1 MYQEKRLA
9 PFRHPGEGRD
19 LTLSFLRTGEIP
31 ASAGMT
37 RQGDTVL
44 EVGAS
49 LAALSRKGRGEVQ
62 VGKARAKQRSSM
74 RPEILNPLFA
84 ALTDLKGVGPQ
95 LAKPLTRLGLERVVD
110 VLFHLPT
117 GLISR
122 FPVDRLD
129 EAQAGQTIIVDLTA
143 QDYRSGR
150 SPRAPFGVEAFD
162 SAGDHVR
169 LVYFGRTSGLAR
181 KLFPLGEKRRVS
193 GRLDLYGEMRQ
204 IVHPDQVVEP
214 GDETG
219 IAIHEPVY
227 PLTEG
232 LTNARLS
239 QLVEIALERR
249 PELAEWIDGPLL
261 TSRNWP
267 AWREALARAHASPQD
282 AAARDRLA
290 YDEIFA
296 SQVALMLI
304 REGLRKR
311 KGRAVVGDGRL
322 TGALRLPFGL
332 TGAQERVGREIA
344 DDMSRET
351 PMLRMLQGDVG
362 SGKTLVALRAMLAAV
377 EAGTQAALLAPTEI
391 LARQHFATLQAMLAG
406 LPVNIAILTGR
417 DKGRVRESTLMGL
430 ADSSIDILVGT
441 HAIFQDAVTYRDLA
455 LVVVDEQH
463 RFGVA
468 QRLMLTQKAARPPH
482 LLVMTA
488 TPIPRTL
495 QLANHGEMDVSR
507 IDEMPP
513 GRTPVDTR
521 VVSVDRL
528 DEVVGGLERHLATG
542 AQAYWVC
549 PLVAE
554 SETSELAAAED
565 RAALLRERLG
575 GGRVGLVHGRM
586 KGPDK
591 DDVMAQFQAGQIGV
605 LVATT
610 VIEVGVDVPAASLMI
625 VEHADRF
632 GLAQLHQLRGRVG
645 RGAAK
650 SVCLLL
656 RSQNLSETARERL
669 ALMRETNDGFVIA
682 EKDLEL
688 RGGGEL
694 LGLKQSGDADYG
706 LASAEQLVRL
716 LPVAHDDA
724 RLFVERDGGMDG
736 ARGEAVRH
744 CLYLFERDAAVPLL
758 RSG

>member
-1 MYQEKRLA
+1 
-9 PFRHPGEGRD
+9 
-19 LTLSFLRTGEIP
+19 
-31 ASAGMT
+31 
-37 RQGDTVL
+37 
-44 EVGAS
+44 
-49 LAALSRKGRGEVQ
+49 
-62 VGKARAKQRSSM
+62 M

-122 FPVDRLD
+122 IPVDRLD
-129 EAQAGQTIIVDLTA
+129 QAQAGQTIIVDLTA
-143 QDYRSGR
+143 QDYRPGR

-181 KLFPLGEKRRVS
+181 KLFPLGETRRVS

-204 IVHPDQVVEP
+204 IVHPDHVPEP
-214 GDETG
+214 GDEGG
-219 IAIHEPVY
+219 IAEHEPVY

-239 QLVEIALERR
+239 QLAAVALERR
-249 PELAEWIDGPLL
+249 PELAEWIDAPLL
-261 TSRNWP
+261 ASRNWP
-267 AWREALARAHASPQD
+267 AWREGVARAHASPRD
-282 AAARDRLA
+282 EAARDRLA

-296 SQVALMLI
+296 NQVALMLI
-304 REGLRKR
+304 RQGLRNR
-311 KGRAVVGDGRL
+311 KGRAIVGDGRL
-322 TGALRLPFGL
+322 TDALRLPFGL

-344 DDMSRET
+344 GDMAQDT

-406 LPVNIAILTGR
+406 LPVNLAILTGR

-430 ADSSIDILVGT
+430 ADGSIDILIGT
-441 HAIFQDAVTYRDLA
+441 HAIFQQAVSYKDLV

-468 QRLMLTQKAARPPH
+468 QRLMLTQKAVRPPH

-495 QLANHGEMDVSR
+495 LLANHGEMDVSR

-521 VVSVDRL
+521 VVSVERL
-528 DEVVGGLERHLATG
+528 DEVAASLERHLATG

-554 SETSELAAAED
+554 SEASELAAAEA
-565 RAALLRERLG
+565 RAALLAERLG
-575 GGRVGLVHGRM
+575 AARVGLVHGRM
-586 KGPDK
+586 KGPEK
-591 DDVMAQFQAGQIGV
+591 DDVMARFQAGEIGV

-610 VIEVGVDVPAASLMI
+610 VIEVGVDVPAASLMV
-625 VEHADRF
+625 VEHAENF

-645 RGAAK
+645 RGSAK

-656 RSQNLSETARERL
+656 RSPNLSETARERL
-669 ALMRETNDGFVIA
+669 ALMRETNDGFAIA

-694 LGLKQSGDADYG
+694 LGLKQSGDADYRI
-706 LASAEQLVRL
+706 ATPEQLVRL

-724 RLFVERDGGMDG
+724 RLFVDRDGGMDG
-736 ARGEAVRH
+736 ARGEAVRL